1 MPLTRFAPPSLRALA
16 LSVVVL
22 CSAGCERAI
31 FGVINRGVGPPGA
44 SVVFDAGHKLALDV
58 YRPNTATRSAPV
70 VVFFYGGAWTRGERA
85 QYAFVGRRLAE
96 HGVLAIVADYRMWP
110 RTGFPGFMDDAA
122 GAVAWA
128 KQHAGQYGGD
138 PQRLYIA
145 GHSAG
150 AQIAGLLGTD
160 ARYLARA
167 GVPIAQIAGVI
178 GLSGPYDFDITGKYR
193 EIFDPPSQYPMAQTV
208 NFVDGDEPPFLLI
221 HGTGDKVVESADS
234 VELADKLKARG
245 EPVTLLLLPGKGH
258 FSTAAGLYRSKYAPQ
273 VLPAILDFVG
283 ASDSSRNA
291 AQD

>member
-1 MPLTRFAPPSLRALA
+1 MPSTRFVPPSLRALA
-16 LSVVVL
+16 LSIVVL

-31 FGVINRGVGPPGA
+31 FGVINRGVAPPSA
-44 SVVFDAGHKLALDV
+44 SVVFDAGHQLALDV
-58 YRPNTATRSAPV
+58 YRPTGATRATPV
-70 VVFFYGGAWTRGERA
+70 VVFFYGGSWKRGQRA

-96 HGVLAIVADYRMWP
+96 HGVLTLVADYRTWP
-110 RTGFPGFMDDAA
+110 RVGFPGFMGDAA

-128 KQHAGQYGGD
+128 KAHAAEYGGD

-160 ARYLARA
+160 GRYLARA
-167 GVPIAQIAGVI
+167 GVSTKQIAGVI
-178 GLSGPYDFDITGKYR
+178 GLSGPYDFDITGEYR
-193 EIFDPPSQYPMAQTV
+193 QIFDPPSQYPLAQTV

-258 FSTAAGLYRSKYAPQ
+258 FSTAAGLYRTKYAPQ

-283 ASDSSRNA
+283 APDGSRNA